1 LQTWTIRQLLE
12 WAKKFLDE
20 KGIPQPKLSAELL
33 LASVLNCSRMQLYLD
48 YERILKDDKLAKF
61 KEYILKRLQHIPVQ
75 YILKESYFR
84 NLILYV
90 DQNVLIPRPETELL
104 VDKALLVIKKI
115 FAEGFP
121 QKKSFN
127 ILEIGTGSGAISLS
141 IASEISELPLKN
153 KISETGETENTEKI
167 KISQNYMIF
176 ATDINAGAIEISKKN
191 SRKVLGEIISKK
203 IEFINCDI
211 IPEENKFFQDYSENV
226 NIIISNPPYV
236 SSNDY
241 NNLPREI
248 KDYEPKEAL
257 LAGETGLEFYEK
269 IISRI
274 KPYMAKS
281 FCYLIFET
289 DPNLSAQLINLINDK
304 LIYETIEIDRDYNQR
319 DRIITAKII

>member
-1 LQTWTIRQLLE
+1 ME
-12 WAKKFLDE
+12 WAKKFLNE
-20 KGIPQPKLSAELL
+20 KDIPQPKLSAELL
-33 LASVLNCSRMQLYLD
+33 LAAVLNCSRMQLYLD
-48 YERILKDDKLAKF
+48 YEHILKDDKLAKF

-104 VDKALLVIKKI
+104 VDKALLVIRKI
-115 FAEGFP
+115 FIEGFP

-141 IASEISELPLKN
+141 IASEIGELLLKN
-153 KISETGETENTEKI
+153 KVAEINEIENADKI
-167 KISQNYMIF
+167 KPSQNYMIF
-176 ATDINAGAIEISKKN
+176 ATDINTGAIEIAKKN
-191 SRKVLGEIISKK
+191 SKKVLREDILKK

-211 IPEENKFFQDYSENV
+211 IPEENKFFQDYSENI

-236 SSNDY
+236 SQKNYD
-241 NNLPREI
+241 NLPREI

-257 LAGETGLEFYEK
+257 LAGKTGLEFYQK

-274 KPYMAKS
+274 KPYLAKS

-289 DPNLSAQLINLINDK
+289 DPNISTPLKNLIQNK
-304 LIYETIEIDRDYNQR
+304 LIPEVIEIERDYNQR
-319 DRIITAKII
+319 DRIITAKIA